1 MSGISYVAKIGFNMQ
16 IELFNTLG
24 HKKET
29 FEPRKDK
36 YVSMYH
42 CGPTVYNTPHIGNYR
57 TFVLA
62 DILRRVFEFNGYNV
76 DQVMNITD
84 VDDKTIRGSRAENL
98 PLKVFTEKY
107 EKLFLEELKS
117 LNILTP
123 KHITRATDYIQSMIE
138 MIEILL
144 NKGIAYV
151 ANDGI
156 YVSIEKV
163 PNYGELADL
172 DLTKLSKE
180 RIANDSYDK
189 DNARDFAVWKFKT
202 IDDGEVSWKAPFGEG
217 RPGWHIECSAMS
229 RAILGN
235 TIDIHTGAIDLIFP
249 HHTNEI
255 AQSECATGEEFVR
268 YWLHGAF
275 INISDEKMAKS
286 ANNFYKL
293 SDLVDMGIS
302 PLGYRYWLLTAH
314 YRSPINFTEEAV
326 IGAQTALIKMIRL
339 IMMMPEGGKIDSDY
353 VSKFNKEINDDFN
366 LPKALALAWTLI
378 ADQKVN
384 DADKRATL
392 EKFDEVFGFNIKN
405 LPENRPEEVPEE
417 IKALAEMREAARKEK
432 DWAKS
437 DALRKEINERG
448 YDIMDAGDNFKIVE
462 R

>member
-1 MSGISYVAKIGFNMQ
+1 MQ

-29 FEPRKDK
+29 FIPRKDK

-98 PLKVFTEKY
+98 PLKVFTQKY
-107 EKLFLEELKS
+107 EKLFLEELTS

-123 KHITRATDYIQSMIE
+123 KHITRATDYVQSMIE
-138 MIEILL
+138 MIEVLL

-172 DLTKLSKE
+172 DLDKLSKE
-180 RIANDSYDK
+180 RVVNDSYDK
-189 DNARDFAVWKFKT
+189 ENARDFAVWKFKT

-255 AQSECATGEEFVR
+255 AQSECATGEQFVR

-275 INISDEKMAKS
+275 VNISDEKMAKS

-293 SDLVDMGIS
+293 SDLIEMGIS
-302 PLGYRYWLLTAH
+302 PLGFRYWLLTAH
-314 YRSPINFTEEAV
+314 YRSPVNFTEEAV
-326 IGAQTALIKMIRL
+326 IGAQTALIKMIKL
-339 IMMMPEGGKIDSDY
+339 IMAMPDGGKIDQIY
-353 VSKFNKEINDDFN
+353 LEKFNKEINDDLN
-366 LPKALALAWTLI
+366 LPKAIALAWTI
-378 ADQKVN
+378 ISDQN
-384 DADKRATL
+384 ISDADKKATL
-392 EKFDEVFGFNIKN
+392 IRFDQVFGFNFNN
-405 LPENRPEEVPEE
+405 LPKDKPEE
-417 IKALAEMREAARKEK
+417 IPKEIKVLAELRENARKDK
-432 DWAKS
+432 DWAKA

-448 YDIMDAGDNFKIVE
+448 FDVMDSGDNFKIVE

>member
-1 MSGISYVAKIGFNMQ
+1 
-16 IELFNTLG
+16 
-24 HKKET
+24 
-29 FEPRKDK
+29 
-36 YVSMYH
+36 
-42 CGPTVYNTPHIGNYR
+42 
-57 TFVLA
+57 
-62 DILRRVFEFNGYNV
+62 
-76 DQVMNITD
+76 MNITD

-98 PLKVFTEKY
+98 PLKVFTQKY
-107 EKLFLEELKS
+107 EKLFLEELTS

-123 KHITRATDYIQSMIE
+123 KHITRATDYVQSMIE
-138 MIEILL
+138 MIEVLL

-172 DLTKLSKE
+172 DLDKLSKE
-180 RIANDSYDK
+180 RVANDSYDK
-189 DNARDFAVWKFKT
+189 ENARDFAVWKFKT

-255 AQSECATGEEFVR
+255 AQSECATGEQFVR

-275 INISDEKMAKS
+275 VNISDEKMAKS

-293 SDLVDMGIS
+293 SDLIEMGIS
-302 PLGYRYWLLTAH
+302 PLGFRYWLLTAH
-314 YRSPINFTEEAV
+314 YRSPVNFTEEAV
-326 IGAQTALIKMIRL
+326 IGAQTALIRMIKL
-339 IMMMPEGGKIDSDY
+339 IMAMPDGGKIDQIY
-353 VSKFNKEINDDFN
+353 LEKFNKEINDDLN
-366 LPKALALAWTLI
+366 LPKAIALAWTI
-378 ADQKVN
+378 ISDQDIS
-384 DADKRATL
+384 DADKKATL
-392 EKFDEVFGFNIKN
+392 IRFDQVFGFNFNN
-405 LPENRPEEVPEE
+405 LPKDKPEE
-417 IKALAEMREAARKEK
+417 IPKEIEVLAELRENARKDK
-432 DWAKS
+432 DWAKA

-448 YDIMDAGDNFKIVE
+448 FDVMDSGDNFKIVE

>member
-1 MSGISYVAKIGFNMQ
+1 MQ

-29 FEPRKDK
+29 FIPRKDK

-98 PLKVFTEKY
+98 PLKVFTQKY
-107 EKLFLEELKS
+107 EKLFLEELTS

-123 KHITRATDYIQSMIE
+123 KHITRATDYVQSMIE
-138 MIEILL
+138 MIEVLL

-172 DLTKLSKE
+172 DLGKLSKE
-180 RIANDSYDK
+180 RVANDSYDK
-189 DNARDFAVWKFKT
+189 ENARDFAVWKFKT
-202 IDDGEVSWKAPFGEG
+202 IGDGEVSWKAPFGEG

-255 AQSECATGEEFVR
+255 AQSECTTGEQFVR

-275 INISDEKMAKS
+275 VNISDEKMAKS

-293 SDLVDMGIS
+293 SDLIEMGIS
-302 PLGYRYWLLTAH
+302 PLGFRYWLLTAH
-314 YRSPINFTEEAV
+314 YRSPVNFTEEAV
-326 IGAQTALIKMIRL
+326 IGAQTALIKMIKL
-339 IMMMPEGGKIDSDY
+339 IMAMPDGGKIDQIY
-353 VSKFNKEINDDFN
+353 LEKFNKEINDDLN
-366 LPKALALAWTLI
+366 LPKAIALAWTI
-378 ADQKVN
+378 ISDQN
-384 DADKRATL
+384 ISDADKKATL
-392 EKFDEVFGFNIKN
+392 IRFDQVFGFNFNN
-405 LPENRPEEVPEE
+405 LPKEKPDEIPKE
-417 IKALAEMREAARKEK
+417 IKVLAELRENARKDK
-432 DWAKS
+432 DWAKA

-448 YDIMDAGDNFKIVE
+448 FDVMDSGDNFKIVE